1 MRPRILLMILLA
13 FAGASLSAQGNE
25 TAGATRAV
33 ADKALP
39 VYDALGTYSRKVT
52 TASVEA
58 QSYFDQGVRLTF
70 GFGHGTAR
78 LSFREAIKRDSTCAM
93 CWWGLA
99 WSLGPYINARMDS
112 MSGVEAYSAIQAA
125 KRNASRG
132 TAAEKAFIDAM
143 ATRYAAIPIRT
154 ERAAL
159 DSAYANAMRDVM
171 KRFPNDLDAASL
183 FGESLMVLRP
193 WDQWTRTGE
202 PNPGTPEVIST
213 LESVLTRN
221 PRHPGACHHY
231 IHATEA
237 SNAPQRAAACADLLG
252 AIIPGASHIPHMP
265 SHTYMRI
272 GRYGDA
278 VRANQ
283 DAVIADLRA
292 AYGGVP
298 GIYPP
303 HNLNMLY
310 ASAAMDGQSGIA
322 IQAARDLDRRYPTFG
337 SHEPLMLARFGRWDE
352 ILAAPPPT
360 GGLLHATAG
369 AFSRGLA
376 HLAKGRARDAGLELS
391 VLDALMAGVGDSARG
406 RAPGPFDDRDP
417 AGDPLRRDLGE
428 GREVRRRGEAPRSC
442 RGARG
447 FAQLRRTR
455 TLADPGAA
463 PPRRDPPRGDALRRS
478 RGGVSGRPEGPPD
491 ERLVARWPRARTAL
505 AGPGEG
511 CGGRRARVARRLEA
525 SRCLARWVAVRATT
539 VRAPMRSTG

>member
-1 MRPRILLMILLA
+1 MRPKILPMILLS
-13 FAGASLSAQGNE
+13 FAAASLGAQGNE
-25 TAGATRAV
+25 TAGPTRAV

-322 IQAARDLDRRYPTFG
+322 TQAARDLDRRYPTFG

-352 ILAAPPPT
+352 ILGAPPPT

-391 VLDALMAGVGDSARG
+391 VLDALMAGVGDSAREVG
-406 RAPGPFDDRDP
+406 HPARSMIGIPRAILSAEISAKGGKFDKAGGFSVSGSTTDSSLSGARPRVSFGACNLSAGLRKP
-417 AGDPLRRDLGE
+417 AGTACWASPSDGLARLNSVTSTQRPALPDCVLPKAL
-428 GREVRRRGEAPRSC
+428 AP
-442 RGARG
+442 
-447 FAQLRRTR
+447 
-455 TLADPGAA
+455 A
-463 PPRRDPPRGDALRRS
+463 PPPPPNRPPKAE
-478 RGGVSGRPEGPPD
+478 SGFPP
-491 ERLVARWPRARTAL
+491 
-505 AGPGEG
+505 
-511 CGGRRARVARRLEA
+511 
-525 SRCLARWVAVRATT
+525 
-539 VRAPMRSTG
+539 APAIPPMGMPMPL